1 MGQNS
6 PPEDTATGRK
16 RLDSSVALSRT
27 ETAVE
32 SACHVYPSG
41 FLVLSNTHRRH
52 QRCKSETVFLC
63 DAGVVRCTRR
73 CFKTTQLDGVDSGH
87 YARLRIW
94 GLSNVVLRY
103 DARHAAYS
111 CSGEGVTS
119 CLASS
124 TNIEMR

>member
-1 MGQNS
+1 MSRVSVGVS
-6 PPEDTATGRK
+6 GTFEHAPTPPTLQVRNG
-16 RLDSSVALSRT
+16 
-27 ETAVE
+27 
-32 SACHVYPSG
+32 
-41 FLVLSNTHRRH
+41 
-52 QRCKSETVFLC
+52 FLC